1 MTTTDSQARSCI
13 SCGAEFASD
22 ACFCGVCGAARG
34 AGASRSAWRGFRA
47 QPVWIQV
54 VAWMFFGLGVVLL
67 WIWSGSGWHVTGKIA
82 VTVGAPVLL
91 GFELLL
97 AYGTSG

>member
-1 MTTTDSQARSCI
+1 
-13 SCGAEFASD
+13 
-22 ACFCGVCGAARG
+22 
-34 AGASRSAWRGFRA
+34 
-47 QPVWIQV
+47 VWIQV

-67 WIWSGSGWHVTGKIA
+67 WVWSGSGWHVTGKIA